1 MKSYINR
8 LPSDV
13 EHEKLQ
19 QSYRILEGQLKQS
32 EQTLIDYRKDK
43 QQLKKQLV
51 TYQKTLDEQREQIK
65 AAERC
70 SEPAMFN
77 AKCLS
82 IDERI
87 ETDKKFTELNRTIQE
102 LNEKLNDERL
112 QRQHD
117 HRLNESNIRTVESLS
132 NAIAKSE
139 QTIREMTA
147 LLRQVRIFSQFDRFY
162 D

>member
-19 QSYRILEGQLKQS
+19 QSYRILEDQWKQSQQTLLDYRRDKHQLKM
-32 EQTLIDYRKDK
+32 
-43 QQLKKQLV
+43 QLV
-51 TYQKTLDEQREQIK
+51 AYQQTIDEQRDQIK
-65 AAERC
+65 SAQRC
-70 SEPAMFN
+70 SEPAMLN

-87 ETDKKFTELNRTIQE
+87 ETEKKFAELNRTIEE
-102 LNEKLNDERL
+102 LNDKLNDERA
-112 QRQHD
+112 QRQH
-117 HRLNESNIRTVESLS
+117 HHQLNESNIRTVESLS
-132 NAIAKSE
+132 NAVAKSE

-147 LLRQVRIFSQFDRFY
+147 LLRQVRRSSKFDSLY